1 MRTTRAALT
10 NRPPAR
16 ATLARTQPARTQ
28 PARTQPA
35 RTQPARTPS
44 ARAALT
50 GAALAV
56 AVLGVTAGCTSAEAE
71 GTTPTVTVTS
81 APDPVPSESATSAAS
96 PAVELVREYL
106 DAAAAGDAAA
116 AWALLTPEAQAF
128 YPSEQQFASLFGR
141 DGTVTP
147 EAAGQLAGATFTEVQ
162 AFEDV
167 ATVVSATT
175 EAEADAWIVRESS
188 AGLRIDDAGVPSTGD
203 SVYEWTNPA
212 VGAEDVAASADAG
225 AAPFDDSAPASL
237 TFASPASA
245 DATGPSTVGY
255 PNGVSAFVDG
265 VETPTDE
272 PVSAGSGREFTIPVG
287 SASTDGAP
295 RGLTVVW
302 QVGTSPASFRSSTV
316 LL

>member
-1 MRTTRAALT
+1 MRSTRADLT
-10 NRPPAR
+10 KTTSAR
-16 ATLARTQPARTQ
+16 TTLARTTSG
-28 PARTQPA
+28 
-35 RTQPARTPS
+35 RTPS
-44 ARAALT
+44 TRAALT

-96 PAVELVREYL
+96 PAVEVVREYL
-106 DAAAAGDAAA
+106 DAATVGDSAA
-116 AWALLTPEAQAF
+116 AWALLTPEAQAS
-128 YPSEQQFASLFGR
+128 YPSEQQFASAFGR

-147 EAAGQLAGATFTEVQ
+147 EAAGQLAGAVFREAEALEGAV
-162 AFEDV
+162 
-167 ATVVSATT
+167 TVVSATT
-175 EAEADAWIVRESS
+175 EAEADAWVVRESS
-188 AGLRIDDAGVPSTGD
+188 VGLRIDDAGVPSTGD

-212 VGAEDVAASADAG
+212 AGAEDVQSDAG
-225 AAPFDDSAPASL
+225 AASFDDSAPASL
-237 TFASPASA
+237 SFASPASA

-255 PNGVSAFVDG
+255 PNGLFAFLDG
-265 VETPTDE
+265 VETPVDE

-302 QVGTSPASFRSSTV
+302 QVGDAPASFRSSTV

>member
-1 MRTTRAALT
+1 MRLTREVLTEPTPNTTRTARRSA
-10 NRPPAR
+10 RRAPAR
-16 ATLARTQPARTQ
+16 AAVA
-28 PARTQPA
+28 
-35 RTQPARTPS
+35 
-44 ARAALT
+44 

-116 AWALLTPEAQAF
+116 AWALLTPEAQAS

-147 EAAGQLAGATFTEVQ
+147 EAAGQLAGATFDE
-162 AFEDV
+162 
-167 ATVVSATT
+167 ATAVEGVVTLVSATT

-212 VGAEDVAASADAG
+212 AGAEDVQSDAG
-225 AAPFDDSAPASL
+225 AASFDDSAPASL

-245 DATGPSTVGY
+245 DETEPSTVGY
-255 PNGVSAFVDG
+255 PNGLFAFVDG
-265 VETPTDE
+265 VETPVDE

-302 QVGTSPASFRSSTV
+302 QVGNSPAHFRSSTV

>member
-1 MRTTRAALT
+1 MRSTRADLT
-10 NRPPAR
+10 ETTSVR
-16 ATLARTQPARTQ
+16 ATLVRTPSARTRSP
-28 PARTQPA
+28 
-35 RTQPARTPS
+35 RTPS
-44 ARAALT
+44 ARATLT

-56 AVLGVTAGCTSAEAE
+56 AVLGATAGCTSAEAE

-106 DAAAAGDAAA
+106 DAATVGDAAA

-128 YPSEQQFASLFGR
+128 YPSEQQFSSAFGR

-147 EAAGQLAGATFTEVQ
+147 EAAGQLAGATFQEVE
-162 AFEDV
+162 ALEGAV
-167 ATVVSATT
+167 TVVSATT
-175 EAEADAWIVRESS
+175 EAEADAWVVRESS

-212 VGAEDVAASADAG
+212 AGAEDVQSDAG
-225 AAPFDDSAPASL
+225 AASFDDSAPASL
-237 TFASPASA
+237 SFASPASA

-255 PNGVSAFVDG
+255 PNGLFAFLDG
-265 VETPTDE
+265 VETPVDE

-287 SASTDGAP
+287 SASTDAAP

-302 QVGTSPASFRSSTV
+302 QVGDAPASFRSSTV

>member
-1 MRTTRAALT
+1 MRLTREVLTEPTPNTTRAA
-10 NRPPAR
+10 RRSARRAPAR
-16 ATLARTQPARTQ
+16 AAVA
-28 PARTQPA
+28 
-35 RTQPARTPS
+35 
-44 ARAALT
+44 

-56 AVLGVTAGCTSAEAE
+56 AVLGVTAGCTSAEAD

-116 AWALLTPEAQAF
+116 AWALLTPEAQAS

-147 EAAGQLAGATFTEVQ
+147 EAAGQLAGATFDE
-162 AFEDV
+162 
-167 ATVVSATT
+167 ATAVEGVVTLVSATT

-188 AGLRIDDAGVPSTGD
+188 TGLRIDDAGVPSTGD

-212 VGAEDVAASADAG
+212 AGAEDVQSDAG
-225 AAPFDDSAPASL
+225 AASFDDSAPASL

-245 DATGPSTVGY
+245 DETEPSTVGY
-255 PNGVSAFVDG
+255 PNGLLAFVDG
-265 VETPTDE
+265 VETPVDE

-302 QVGTSPASFRSSTV
+302 QVGDSPAHFRSSTV

>member
-1 MRTTRAALT
+1 MRTTRAALIT
-10 NRPPAR
+10 K
-16 ATLARTQPARTQ
+16 TPART
-28 PARTQPA
+28 PSS
-35 RTQPARTPS
+35 RTPS

-56 AVLGVTAGCTSAEAE
+56 AVLGVTAGCTSGTAEAE
-71 GTTPTVTVTS
+71 GTAPTVTVTS
-81 APDPVPSESATSAAS
+81 TPDPVPSESATSTAS

-128 YPSEQQFASLFGR
+128 YPSEQQFTSAFGR

-147 EAAGQLAGATFTEVQ
+147 EAAGQLAGATFDEAEALEGAV
-162 AFEDV
+162 
-167 ATVVSATT
+167 TVVSATT
-175 EAEADAWIVRESS
+175 DAEADAWVVRESS

-212 VGAEDVAASADAG
+212 AGAEDVQSDAG
-225 AAPFDDSAPASL
+225 AASFDDSAPASL
-237 TFASPASA
+237 SFASPASA

-255 PNGVSAFVDG
+255 PTGLFAFVDG
-265 VETPTDE
+265 VETPVDE

-302 QVGTSPASFRSSTV
+302 QVGDAPASFRSSTV

>member
-1 MRTTRAALT
+1 MRPTREVLTEPTPATTRTTR
-10 NRPPAR
+10 R
-16 ATLARTQPARTQ
+16 APGRTSLGA
-28 PARTQPA
+28 
-35 RTQPARTPS
+35 
-44 ARAALT
+44 
-50 GAALAV
+50 AALAV
-56 AVLGVTAGCTSAEAE
+56 AVLGVTAGCTSADADAD

-81 APDPVPSESATSAAS
+81 APEPVPSESVTSAAS

-116 AWALLTPEAQAF
+116 AWPLLTPEAQAF
-128 YPSEQQFASLFGR
+128 YPSEQQFASAFGR

-147 EAAGQLAGATFTEVQ
+147 EAAGQLAGATFTEVT

-167 ATVVSATT
+167 VTVVSATT
-175 EAEADAWIVRESS
+175 DAEADAWVVRESS

-212 VGAEDVAASADAG
+212 AGAEDAQLDAG
-225 AAPFDDSAPASL
+225 AASFDDSAPASL
-237 TFASPASA
+237 SFASPASA
-245 DATGPSTVGY
+245 DATGPSTVGW
-255 PNGVSAFVDG
+255 PNGLSAFVDG
-265 VETPTDE
+265 VGTPVDE

-287 SASTDGAP
+287 TASTDGVP